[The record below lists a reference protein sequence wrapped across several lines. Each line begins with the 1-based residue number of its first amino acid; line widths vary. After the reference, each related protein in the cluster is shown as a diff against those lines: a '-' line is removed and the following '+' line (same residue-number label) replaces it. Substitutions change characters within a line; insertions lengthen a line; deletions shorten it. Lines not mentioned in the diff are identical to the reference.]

1 MGKHEV
7 DISELCWLLFFL
19 FFFMKTSDLVFSRQF
34 VRESE
39 TKQILFFQDTSRLKC
54 KI

>member
-7 DISELCWLLFFL
+7 DTSKTMLVAVFFL
-19 FFFMKTSDLVFSRQF
+19 FFFLTKTSNNVFGRQF

-39 TKQILFFQDTSRLKC
+39 TIQIFFFYRLKC